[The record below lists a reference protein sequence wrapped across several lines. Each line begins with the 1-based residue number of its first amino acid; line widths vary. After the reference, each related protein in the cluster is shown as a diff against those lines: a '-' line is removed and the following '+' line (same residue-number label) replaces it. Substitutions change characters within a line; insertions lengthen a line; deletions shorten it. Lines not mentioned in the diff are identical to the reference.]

1 MFVKYATSPDDVPR
15 QHAEINLKV
24 CRRLYQATFERSV
37 WVNCYYRSSLLLP
50 EGPLS
55 CQSTQQLEAILVRAA
70 KIHQSWTS
78 DVSTTLR
85 RRKFPRLLPT
95 YDFEAHVIS
104 GRYLQLAE
112 GDVGISWYDL
122 ESTDLS
128 NPILTY
134 PCNTIIPMP
143 GFLNYSVN
151 ANGEGPDT
159 LWVSLV
165 AAHPIRM

>member
-1 MFVKYATSPDDVPR
+1 M
-15 QHAEINLKV
+15 KV
-24 CRRLYQATFERSV
+24 CRRLYQATFERNV
-37 WVNCYYRSSLLLP
+37 WVNCYHRSSLLLP

-55 CQSTQQLEAILVRAA
+55 CQSAQQLEAILVRAT
-70 KIHQSWTS
+70 KIHRSWTS
-78 DVSTTLR
+78 DVSTTLS
-85 RRKFPRLLPT
+85 RRKFPRSLPT
-95 YDFEAHVIS
+95 YDFDADVIS

-112 GDVGISWYDL
+112 GDIGISWYDL
-122 ESTDLS
+122 ESTDLT

-134 PCNTIIPMP
+134 PCHTIIPMP

-159 LWVSLV
+159 VWVSFV